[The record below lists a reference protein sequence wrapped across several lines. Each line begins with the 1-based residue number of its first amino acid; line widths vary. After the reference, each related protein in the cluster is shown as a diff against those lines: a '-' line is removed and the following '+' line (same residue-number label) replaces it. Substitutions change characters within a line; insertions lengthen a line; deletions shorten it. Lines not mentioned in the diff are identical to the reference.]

1 MTTDLL
7 TRAPAPTAKT
17 TPKTVTHPRP
27 QIRTLG
33 ELVLEAR
40 EIAAETGEVPSQ
52 RYLKTALNI
61 GGARA
66 KLVRD
71 KLVAE
76 TEPVPE
82 VPEPVPAEP
91 GDEIALGALDAPTET
106 SSRRSHKLATWPLV
120 LLAIPAFVAVWSG
133 WVGLGE
139 LAGFGVVHPLPG
151 IADGFSINT
160 AITLPISLEAYGA
173 IALRAW
179 LSMPRTHR
187 AHRFSKWSALISLLL
202 GALGQVAYHLLVS
215 LGYEAAPW
223 GITTAVAT
231 LPVAVLG
238 MGAALAHMI
247 KEERS

>member
-1 MTTDLL
+1 M
-7 TRAPAPTAKT
+7 
-17 TPKTVTHPRP
+17 
-27 QIRTLG
+27 
-33 ELVLEAR
+33 LEAR

-82 VPEPVPAEP
+82 VPEPVLAEP

-139 LAGFGVVHPLPG
+139 LAGF
-151 IADGFSINT
+151 
-160 AITLPISLEAYGA
+160 E
-173 IALRAW
+173 
-179 LSMPRTHR
+179 
-187 AHRFSKWSALISLLL
+187 WSTRS
-202 GALGQVAYHLLVS
+202 LVS
-215 LGYEAAPW
+215 RMASASTQRSPCRSVW
-223 GITTAVAT
+223 RR
-231 LPVAVLG
+231 
-238 MGAALAHMI
+238 MG
-247 KEERS
+247 RSPSEHG